1 MKKVYARGLNFAGII
16 FIKLSSDKLYE
27 KKYKIIHLN
36 YIAVGISNKKFRMW
50 ISSILF
56 FSMFVFNYA
65 ENGQML
71 KNGYLMDSLTSIR
84 QINVYRLF
92 SPLVKIMQVFHI
104 NYKENEVFRKAHVF

>member
-36 YIAVGISNKKFRMW
+36 YIAVRISNKKFRMW

-56 FSMFVFNYA
+56 FFMFVFNYP

-71 KNGYLMDSLTSIR
+71 KNGYLMDSLTCIR
-84 QINVYRLF
+84 QINFYRLF
-92 SPLVKIMQVFHI
+92 PSLIKVMQVFHI
-104 NYKENEVFRKAHVF
+104 NYKRK